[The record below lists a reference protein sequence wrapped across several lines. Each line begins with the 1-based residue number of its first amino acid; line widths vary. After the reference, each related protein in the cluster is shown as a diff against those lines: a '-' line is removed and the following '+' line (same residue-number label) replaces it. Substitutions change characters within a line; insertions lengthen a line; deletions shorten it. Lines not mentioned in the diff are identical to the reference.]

1 MHPFRKI
8 RLGSVEWSVHE
19 YLLMKEVGT
28 KEREREMIGSDD
40 MALTGRPTT
49 TIFLP
54 LQYSCM
60 LLKKLIEG
68 RQSVNEEALNKK
80 WCRQSILTSFQEE
93 NFLMQR

>member
-1 MHPFRKI
+1 MDQVGVNAPFLKDLKWR
-8 RLGSVEWSVHE
+8 VYE

-28 KEREREMIGSDD
+28 KEREMIGSDD
-40 MALTGRPTT
+40 MTLTGRPTK

-68 RQSVNEEALNKK
+68 RQSVNEEALNK
-80 WCRQSILTSFQEE
+80 
-93 NFLMQR
+93 

>member
-8 RLGSVEWSVHE
+8 RLGSVEWSVYE

-28 KEREREMIGSDD
+28 KERKMIGSDD
-40 MALTGRPTT
+40 MALTGRPTK

-68 RQSVNEEALNKK
+68 RQSVNEEALNK
-80 WCRQSILTSFQEE
+80 
-93 NFLMQR
+93 